1 MLTPEAQGLLAGD
14 TPTDDG
20 PKTRDLVNARQQWL
34 NMNAFLARLWALDVA
49 DEAFFG
55 LTAMTWGLEP
65 LTLTSTRG
73 PTPRDSYHRDEPQE
87 LLIEVASIWLR
98 VAGGRMYACREIMG
112 PNGDPNWD
120 ARQGRPGRSG
130 GTWDGVDGFHPDR
143 WEHWKGILREVAEGN
158 WRRNVIEAAQVGL
171 VLLAYANA

>member
-55 LTAMTWGLEP
+55 LTAMT
-65 LTLTSTRG
+65 
-73 PTPRDSYHRDEPQE
+73 
-87 LLIEVASIWLR
+87 
-98 VAGGRMYACREIMG
+98 
-112 PNGDPNWD
+112 
-120 ARQGRPGRSG
+120 
-130 GTWDGVDGFHPDR
+130 
-143 WEHWKGILREVAEGN
+143 
-158 WRRNVIEAAQVGL
+158 
-171 VLLAYANA
+171 